1 GGRSED
7 MPGLAVRLLEML
19 CAERRLAAR
28 RFTQPALALL
38 AALSW
43 PGNLTE
49 LRAVVG
55 RVVAAAPDDLIQMED
70 VLPALHLDGVAAPF
84 VPRGTLRE
92 ARLRFERDYIAAVLQ
107 HHGWRVADAAQ
118 TLGIQRPNL
127 YRKASQLGIPVA
139 GITV

>member
-1 GGRSED
+1 SPGIDADVQAKAFHGALYLRLAAWRIELPPLRGRSED
-7 MPGLAVRLLEML
+7 IPGLAVRLLEML

-70 VLPALHLDGVAAPF
+70 VLPALHLDGVAATF
-84 VPRGTLRE
+84 VPRGTL
-92 ARLRFERDYIAAVLQ
+92 A
-107 HHGWRVADAAQ
+107 
-118 TLGIQRPNL
+118 
-127 YRKASQLGIPVA
+127 
-139 GITV
+139 